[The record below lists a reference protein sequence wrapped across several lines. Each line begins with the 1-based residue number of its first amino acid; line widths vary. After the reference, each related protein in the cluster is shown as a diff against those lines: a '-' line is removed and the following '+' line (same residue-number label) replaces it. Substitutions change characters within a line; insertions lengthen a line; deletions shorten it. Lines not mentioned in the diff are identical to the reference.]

1 MTCETITKH
10 NIQAAAWRQPEYT
23 SPHYKNPDAN
33 CQYPTAFCAGSSLF
47 PSAALCRKNQFSV
60 IRLSEKAGVR
70 RFEVAQKQ
78 QERRRDG
85 LRRQFPTGFVFLIFV
100 V

>member
-1 MTCETITKH
+1 M
-10 NIQAAAWRQPEYT
+10 P
-23 SPHYKNPDAN
+23 
-33 CQYPTAFCAGSSLF
+33 
-47 PSAALCRKNQFSV
+47 KNQFSV

-85 LRRQFPTGFVFLIFV
+85 LRRQFPTGFVFMLHCAAV
-100 V
+100 LQTTGYCYEVTAVALRA